1 MAKVVK
7 VVTNQDIGK
16 GLEIVA
22 NKLQVAIDNQSLVI
36 EDGKLKAVAE
46 TTVDLRVTGIKADKA
61 DSKLKITVSAADGGN
76 ATTVETTLADL
87 MLISKEADNL
97 AVAKD
102 DGIHVAKA
110 DVVSAAKEVATVEF
124 QDLAG
129 NTLGYAFET
138 NA

>member
-61 DSKLKITVSAADGGN
+61 DSKLKITVSDADGGN

-87 MLISKEADNL
+87 MLLSKEADNL

-124 QDLAG
+124 QDLAV